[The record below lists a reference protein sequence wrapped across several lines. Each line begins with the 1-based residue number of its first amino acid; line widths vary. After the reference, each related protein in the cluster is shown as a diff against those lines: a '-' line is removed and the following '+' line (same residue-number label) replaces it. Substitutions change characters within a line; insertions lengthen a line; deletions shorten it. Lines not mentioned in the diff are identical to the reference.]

1 MQLSE
6 ALSERLPPVAEC
18 NGVGL
23 LLQRLGIELLA
34 KSELEISE
42 LLHLSPQA
50 STHKLLIFSRIAQI
64 FSNHIRCYFVDYL
77 L

>member
-23 LLQRLGIELLA
+23 LLQRLGIELFA
-34 KSELEISE
+34 KSKLEISE
-42 LLHLSPQA
+42 LHLSPQA
-50 STHKLLIFSRIAQI
+50 STHKRLIFSRIAQI

-77 L
+77 V